1 MRNRTDHAELVER
14 IERAYRASGNQL
26 GWRLL
31 ASPADVL
38 EGADV
43 AFLGLNPGGRIRPLD
58 HAEFAMSSGSAYVNE
73 QWADH
78 PAGCSPLQ
86 RQVRALFEGLAVE
99 PESVL
104 AGNLVPF
111 RSPDWAS
118 LENKKKA
125 IEFGSELWRELL
137 ARARPKLVIG
147 MGREVT
153 KALTAS
159 LDTSNEERV
168 LVGWGA
174 TTGIR
179 ADFSSGTLIG
189 LPHLS
194 RFGIMLRPESQQGLR
209 KLFRDHWRM

>member
-1 MRNRTDHAELVER
+1 MDHAEIVER

-38 EGADV
+38 EGAEV
-43 AFLGLNPGGRIRPLD
+43 AFLGLNPGGRIRPTD

-73 QWADH
+73 QWAGN
-78 PAGCSPLQ
+78 PIGCSPLQ
-86 RQVRALFEGLAVE
+86 RQVRALFERLAVK

-118 LENKKKA
+118 LENKKEA
-125 IEFGSELWRELL
+125 IEFGSELWCELL
-137 ARARPKLVIG
+137 AHARPKLVIG
-147 MGREVT
+147 MGQKVT
-153 KALTAS
+153 RALS
-159 LDTSNEERV
+159 VLLDTFSEERV
-168 LVGWGA
+168 PVGWGA

-179 ADFSSGTLIG
+179 ADFPSGTLIG

-209 KLFRDHWRM
+209 KLFGNHWRM

>member
-1 MRNRTDHAELVER
+1 MRNRTDRAELVER
-14 IERAYRASGNQL
+14 IERAYNASGNHL

-31 ASPADVL
+31 ASPAYVL
-38 EGADV
+38 ERADV
-43 AFLGLNPGGRIRPLD
+43 AFLGLNPGGRIRSPN

-86 RQVRALFEGLAVE
+86 RQVRALFKGLAVE

-118 LENKKKA
+118 LENKKEA

-137 ARARPKLVIG
+137 AHARPKLVIG

-153 KALTAS
+153 KALSAL
-159 LDTSNEERV
+159 LDTWNEERV
-168 LVGWGA
+168 PVGWGA

-179 ADFSSGTLIG
+179 ADFPSGTLIG

-209 KLFRDHWRM
+209 KLFEDHWRM